1 MWRRLWTRFPALVL
15 CVAAGLAASAVLL
28 AGRVAV
34 ERSYRTVEITVD
46 GDDWAT
52 LTRLRGVEREA
63 LYGDLYQHGV
73 RSVTIYAA
81 SLRRLSDAGLITFN
95 AGSDAIDAARAEAL
109 APPLARLAGRLRADA
124 TYVQGPPAL
133 LELIRGG
140 ITMQRGAD
148 AAGIAGPGV
157 LEIAGRGRDLEDLSL
172 GMVPE
177 EIAAARRAHLATELR
192 VRNFREVAPGGIE
205 AFFASLGQFGQAF
218 TLIFDRDQ
226 VLGYDALVP
235 DVASAIKA
243 HGFVFGRIEAFTAR
257 RRQKGEEQLALLAA
271 PHVIR
276 VFSLAPEELAGL
288 TPAQAR
294 DKFVLAAH
302 ERNVRIL
309 YVRPFLSTS
318 AGVDPI
324 QANLEYVG
332 SIADELTRSG
342 YKLGKAVPL
351 PVVGTPAPWFAL
363 AALGALAAGAL
374 ATAETGGALGYEVRP
389 AWLYAGVAAGLVI
402 TLATMAVHH
411 VTLWREL
418 VALLAALAFPILAM
432 LWFVPGARRET
443 WPADTLGAGGTA
455 SRTPARDPNGA
466 ARVANVRLG
475 GRAVLARSL
484 AGLWVMSAASAL
496 GGFMVAA
503 LLAEWSFMME
513 ARIFLGVKVLIV
525 LPVVIVGLAIAAAQ
539 AGPEGVWPRVREW
552 LRQPLRLEYGILL
565 IVIGGAAL
573 FALGRT
579 GNTGLPA
586 LGGLEVKVR
595 TVLERVL
602 VARPRTKEFLIGH
615 PAMMLAIAVAFLGAR
630 RWVLPLAMAGAVGQT
645 NLVDSFSHIHTPLVY
660 VVERTV
666 YALVIGS
673 MIGAVFVGALLWSR
687 RWWRLPAGGR
697 DAAGGPAPDRA
708 PATPTAGSEARAA
721 GRRHGSESGEPA
733 GIPSSPPL
741 TDYGRG

>member
-1 MWRRLWTRFPALVL
+1 
-15 CVAAGLAASAVLL
+15 
-28 AGRVAV
+28 
-34 ERSYRTVEITVD
+34 
-46 GDDWAT
+46 
-52 LTRLRGVEREA
+52 
-63 LYGDLYQHGV
+63 
-73 RSVTIYAA
+73 
-81 SLRRLSDAGLITFN
+81 
-95 AGSDAIDAARAEAL
+95 
-109 APPLARLAGRLRADA
+109 
-124 TYVQGPPAL
+124 
-133 LELIRGG
+133 
-140 ITMQRGAD
+140 
-148 AAGIAGPGV
+148 
-157 LEIAGRGRDLEDLSL
+157 
-172 GMVPE
+172 
-177 EIAAARRAHLATELR
+177 
-192 VRNFREVAPGGIE
+192 
-205 AFFASLGQFGQAF
+205 
-218 TLIFDRDQ
+218 
-226 VLGYDALVP
+226 
-235 DVASAIKA
+235 
-243 HGFVFGRIEAFTAR
+243 
-257 RRQKGEEQLALLAA
+257 
-271 PHVIR
+271 

-342 YKLGKAVPL
+342 YKLGKAAPL

-374 ATAETGGALGYEVRP
+374 AAAETGGALGYSVRP
-389 AWLYAGVAAGLVI
+389 AWLYAGVAAGLAI
-402 TLATMAVHH
+402 TLATMALHH

-443 WPADTLGAGGTA
+443 WPA
-455 SRTPARDPNGA
+455 
-466 ARVANVRLG
+466 NVRLG
-475 GRAVLARSL
+475 GGAVLARSL
-484 AGLWVMSAASAL
+484 AGLWGMSAASAL

-513 ARIFLGVKVLIV
+513 ARLFLGVKVLIV
-525 LPVVIVGLAIAAAQ
+525 LPVVIVGLAVAAAQ

-595 TVLERVL
+595 TVLERLL

-615 PAMMLAIAVAFLGAR
+615 PAMMLAIALAYLGAR

-673 MIGAVFVGALLWSR
+673 VIGAVLIGALLWSR
-687 RWWRLPAGGR
+687 RWWRLPA
-697 DAAGGPAPDRA
+697 AGAV
-708 PATPTAGSEARAA
+708 GSEARAA
-721 GRRHGSESGEPA
+721 GRRPAGEGGEPA
-733 GIPSSPPL
+733 GMPSGPL

>member
-1 MWRRLWTRFPALVL
+1 MWHRFPALVL
-15 CVAAGLAASAVLL
+15 CIAAGLAASGVLL

-34 ERSYRTVEITVD
+34 ERSYRTVEITID

-52 LTRLRGVEREA
+52 LARLRGVDRDA

-109 APPLARLAGRLRADA
+109 APALARVAGRLRVNA
-124 TYVQGPPAL
+124 TYVQGAPDL

-140 ITMQRGAD
+140 IAMRRGAD
-148 AAGIAGPGV
+148 AAKLVGPGV

-172 GMVPE
+172 GMLPAEVD
-177 EIAAARRAHLATELR
+177 AARRAHLATEPR
-192 VRNFREVAPGGIE
+192 VRNFREVAPGGLD
-205 AFFASLGQFGQAF
+205 AFFASLGRLDQAF

-235 DVASAIKA
+235 DVAAAIKA
-243 HGFVFGRIEAFTAR
+243 HGFAFGRIEAFTAR

-294 DKFVLAAH
+294 DKYVLAAH

-309 YVRPFLSTS
+309 YVRPFLTTS

-324 QANLEYVG
+324 QANIEYVS
-332 SIADELTRSG
+332 SIADELTHSG

-351 PVVGTPAPWFAL
+351 PSVGTPAPWFAL

-374 ATAETGGALGYEVRP
+374 AAAETGDALGYGLRP
-389 AWLYAGVAAGLVI
+389 AWTYGGVAAGFAI
-402 TLATMAVHH
+402 TLATMALHH
-411 VTLWREL
+411 VTLWREAL
-418 VALLAALAFPILAM
+418 ALLAALAFPILAM

-443 WPADTLGAGGTA
+443 RVEVRPAGPGFAAPQPRAVGG
-455 SRTPARDPNGA
+455 RD
-466 ARVANVRLG
+466 
-475 GRAVLARSL
+475 GRAVLARSV
-484 AGLWVMSAASAL
+484 AGLWVMSAVSAL
-496 GGFMVAA
+496 GGVLVAA

-513 ARIFLGVKVLIV
+513 MRLFLGVKVLIV
-525 LPVVIVGLAIAAAQ
+525 LPVVLIGLAVAAAQ

-565 IVIGGAAL
+565 ILIGGAAL

-595 TVLERVL
+595 TVLERLL
-602 VARPRTKEFLIGH
+602 VARPRTKEFLVGH
-615 PAMMLAIAVAFLGAR
+615 PAMMLAIALAALGAK
-630 RWVLPLAMAGAVGQT
+630 RWVLPVAMVGAVGQT

-673 MIGAVFVGALLWSR
+673 LIGAILVGALWWSR
-687 RWWRLPAGGR
+687 RWWHLPAAGPY
-697 DAAGGPAPDRA
+697 AGGAGLGCRDRA
-708 PATPTAGSEARAA
+708 PTAEPA
-721 GRRHGSESGEPA
+721 GRRQSKGDGEAALGPA
-733 GIPSSPPL
+733 RQEVPRQTG
-741 TDYGRG
+741 

>member
-1 MWRRLWTRFPALVL
+1 MTAAWRRLWRQFPALVL

-52 LTRLRGVEREA
+52 LARLRGVNRDA
-63 LYGDLYQHGV
+63 LYAGLYQHGV

-81 SLRRLSDAGLITFN
+81 SLRRLSDAGLVTFN

-109 APPLARLAGRLRADA
+109 APPLARLAGRLRVDA
-124 TYVQGPPAL
+124 TYVQGAPDL
-133 LELIRGG
+133 LELVRGG
-140 ITMQRGAD
+140 IALQRGAD
-148 AAGIAGPGV
+148 AAKIVGPGV

-172 GMVPE
+172 GMLPAEVD
-177 EIAAARRAHLATELR
+177 AARRAHLATEPR
-192 VRNFREVAPGGIE
+192 VRNFREVAPGGID
-205 AFFASLGQFGQAF
+205 AFFESLSRFGQAF

-235 DVASAIKA
+235 DVAAAIKQ
-243 HGFVFGRIEAFTAR
+243 HGFAFGRIEAFTAR
-257 RRQKGEEQLALLAA
+257 RRQKGEEQLALLTA
-271 PHVIR
+271 PRVIR

-288 TPAQAR
+288 TPAHAR
-294 DKFVLAAH
+294 DKYVLAAH

-342 YKLGKAVPL
+342 YKLDKAVPL
-351 PVVGTPAPWFAL
+351 PVVATPAPWFGL

-374 ATAETGGALGYEVRP
+374 ATAETGGALGYRVRP
-389 AWLYAGVAAGLVI
+389 AWLHGGVAAGLAI

-418 VALLAALAFPILAM
+418 VALLAALAFPVLAM
-432 LWFVPGARRET
+432 VWFVPGARRET
-443 WPADTLGAGGTA
+443 WPDAAVAAGRTA
-455 SRTPARDPNGA
+455 
-466 ARVANVRLG
+466 

-484 AGLWVMSAASAL
+484 AGLWMMSAASAL

-513 ARIFLGVKVLIV
+513 ARLFLGVKLLIV
-525 LPVVIVGLAIAAAQ
+525 LPGVIIGLAVAASQ
-539 AGPEGVWPRVREW
+539 AGPEGVWLRVREW

-565 IVIGGAAL
+565 ILIGGAAL
-573 FALGRT
+573 FVLGRT

-586 LGGLEVKVR
+586 VGGLEVKVR

-615 PAMMLAIAVAFLGAR
+615 PAMMLAIALACLGAR

-673 MIGAVFVGALLWSR
+673 LIGAVLIGALLWSR
-687 RWWRLPAGGR
+687 RWWRLPA
-697 DAAGGPAPDRA
+697 AAPPARRQGA
-708 PATPTAGSEARAA
+708 EAGVPR
-721 GRRHGSESGEPA
+721 
-733 GIPSSPPL
+733 PPV

>member
-1 MWRRLWTRFPALVL
+1 MRALLRIWRQFPTLVL
-15 CVAAGLAASAVLL
+15 CVAAGLAASGVLL
-28 AGRVAV
+28 AGRIAV

-52 LTRLRGVEREA
+52 LARLRGIDREA
-63 LYGDLYQHGV
+63 LYADLYKHGV
-73 RSVTIYAA
+73 RSVTLYAA
-81 SLRRLSDAGLITFN
+81 SLRRLADDGLITYN
-95 AGSDAIDAARAEAL
+95 AGSDAIDAARAETL
-109 APPLARLAGRLRADA
+109 APPLARLAGRLRVDA
-124 TYVQGPPAL
+124 TYVQGSPAV
-133 LELIRGG
+133 LELVRAG
-140 ITMQRGAD
+140 IALQRGAD
-148 AAGIAGPGV
+148 AAKMVGPGV

-172 GMVPE
+172 GMAPDEVE
-177 EIAAARRAHLATELR
+177 AARAAHLATEPR
-192 VRNFREVAPGGIE
+192 VRNFREVAPGGVDT
-205 AFFASLGQFGQAF
+205 FFESLAKFGQAF

-226 VLGYDALVP
+226 VLGYDDLVP
-235 DVASAIKA
+235 DVAAAIKA
-243 HGFVFGRIEAFTAR
+243 HGFAFGRIEAFTAR

-288 TPAQAR
+288 TPAAAR
-294 DKFVLAAH
+294 DKYVLAAH

-324 QANLEYVG
+324 RANLEYVG

-351 PVVGTPAPWFAL
+351 PSAGTPAPWFVL

-374 ATAETGGALGYEVRP
+374 AAAETGGALGYAVRP
-389 AWLYAGVAAGLVI
+389 AWLHAGVAAGVAI
-402 TLATMAVHH
+402 TLATIMLHH

-418 VALLAALAFPILAM
+418 LALLAALAFPVLAM
-432 LWFVPGARRET
+432 LSFVPGARRET
-443 WPADTLGAGGTA
+443 WPDA
-455 SRTPARDPNGA
+455 
-466 ARVANVRLG
+466 RLG
-475 GRAVLARSL
+475 GRAALGRSL
-484 AGLWVMSAASAL
+484 AGLWVMSAASSL
-496 GGFMVAA
+496 GGFIVGA
-503 LLAEWSFMME
+503 LLAEWPFMME
-513 ARIFLGVKVLIV
+513 QRIFLGVKLLIV
-525 LPVVIVGLAIAAAQ
+525 LPVVIVGLAVAASQ

-586 LGGLEVKVR
+586 LGGAEVKLR

-602 VARPRTKEFLIGH
+602 VARPRTKEFLVGH

-630 RWVLPLAMAGAVGQT
+630 RWVLPLAMVGAVGQT

-660 VVERTV
+660 VIERTV

-673 MIGAVFVGALLWSR
+673 VLGAVLVGVLLWTR
-687 RWWRLPAGGR
+687 RWWRLPAP
-697 DAAGGPAPDRA
+697 AAGGASRGA
-708 PATPTAGSEARAA
+708 AA
-721 GRRHGSESGEPA
+721 GRRPGA
-733 GIPSSPPL
+733 GKPSAVPSSPPL

>member
-34 ERSYRTVEITVD
+34 ERSYHTVEITVD

-52 LTRLRGVEREA
+52 LARLRGLEREA
-63 LYGDLYQHGV
+63 LYGDLYRYGV

-81 SLRRLSDAGLITFN
+81 SLRRLSDAGLVTFN

-133 LELIRGG
+133 LELVRSGVAL
-140 ITMQRGAD
+140 QRGAG
-148 AAGIAGPGV
+148 AAKIVGPGV

-177 EIAAARRAHLATELR
+177 EIDAARRAHLSAEPR
-192 VRNFREVAPGGIE
+192 IRNFREVAPGGID

-235 DVASAIKA
+235 DVASAIKSR
-243 HGFVFGRIEAFTAR
+243 GFVFGRIEAFTAR

-271 PHVIR
+271 PRVIR

-318 AGVDPI
+318 AGVNPI

-342 YKLGKAVPL
+342 YKLGKAAPL

-374 ATAETGGALGYEVRP
+374 AAAETGGALGYGVRP
-389 AWLYAGVAAGLVI
+389 AWLYAGVAAGLAI
-402 TLATMAVHH
+402 TLATMALHH

-443 WPADTLGAGGTA
+443 WPAH
-455 SRTPARDPNGA
+455 
-466 ARVANVRLG
+466 VRLG
-475 GRAVLARSL
+475 GGAVLARSL
-484 AGLWVMSAASAL
+484 AGLWGMSAASAL

-513 ARIFLGVKVLIV
+513 ARLFLGVKVLIV
-525 LPVVIVGLAIAAAQ
+525 LPVVIVGLAVAAAQ

-615 PAMMLAIAVAFLGAR
+615 PAMMLAIALACLGAR

-673 MIGAVFVGALLWSR
+673 VIGAVLIGALLWSR
-687 RWWRLPAGGR
+687 RWWRLPAVG
-697 DAAGGPAPDRA
+697 AV
-708 PATPTAGSEARAA
+708 GSEARPA
-721 GRRHGSESGEPA
+721 GRRPAGEGGEPA
-733 GIPSSPPL
+733 GMPSGPL

>member
-1 MWRRLWTRFPALVL
+1 MSPLRRLWGQLPALVL
-15 CVAAGLAASAVLL
+15 CVAAGLAASGVLL
-28 AGRVAV
+28 AGRIAV

-52 LTRLRGVEREA
+52 LARLRGIDREA
-63 LYGDLYQHGV
+63 VYADLYKRGV

-81 SLRRLSDAGLITFN
+81 SLRRLADAGLITYN
-95 AGSDAIDAARAEAL
+95 AGSDAIDAARAETL
-109 APPLARLAGRLRADA
+109 APPLARLAGRLRVDA
-124 TYVQGPPAL
+124 TYVQGSPAVL
-133 LELIRGG
+133 DLVRAG
-140 ITMQRGAD
+140 ITLQRGAD
-148 AAGIAGPGV
+148 AAKIVAPGV

-172 GMVPE
+172 GMVPQE
-177 EIAAARRAHLATELR
+177 VDAARRAHLAAEPR
-192 VRNFREVAPGGIE
+192 VRNFREVAPGGIDTL
-205 AFFASLGQFGQAF
+205 FASLAKFGQAF

-226 VLGYDALVP
+226 VLGYDDLVP
-235 DVASAIKA
+235 DVAKAIKA
-243 HGFVFGRIEAFTAR
+243 HGFAFGRIEAFTAR

-294 DKFVLAAH
+294 DKFILAAH

-332 SIADELTRSG
+332 SIADELTRGG

-351 PVVGTPAPWFAL
+351 PSVGTPAPWFVL
-363 AALGALAAGAL
+363 AAVGALAAGAL
-374 ATAETGGALGYEVRP
+374 AAAETGGALGYALRP
-389 AWLYAGVAAGLVI
+389 AWLYAGVAAGVVI
-402 TLATMAVHH
+402 TIATIALHH

-418 VALLAALAFPILAM
+418 LALLAALAFPVLAM
-432 LWFVPGARRET
+432 LWSVPGARRET
-443 WPADTLGAGGTA
+443 WPEVRPGG
-455 SRTPARDPNGA
+455 G
-466 ARVANVRLG
+466 
-475 GRAVLARSL
+475 AVLARSL
-484 AGLWVMSAASAL
+484 AGLWVMSAGSSL
-496 GGFMVAA
+496 GGFMVGAV
-503 LLAEWSFMME
+503 LAEWPFMME
-513 ARIFLGVKVLIV
+513 QRIFLGVKLLIV
-525 LPVVIVGLAIAAAQ
+525 LPVVIVGLAVAASQ

-586 LGGLEVKVR
+586 LGGVEVKLR
-595 TVLERVL
+595 TVLERLL
-602 VARPRTKEFLIGH
+602 VARPRTKEFLVGH

-645 NLVDSFSHIHTPLVY
+645 NLVDSFSHIHTPLIY
-660 VVERTV
+660 VIERTV

-673 MIGAVFVGALLWSR
+673 MIGAVLIGVLLWTR
-687 RWWRLPAGGR
+687 RWWRLPAP
-697 DAAGGPAPDRA
+697 AAGTSARDPAAARRRGP
-708 PATPTAGSEARAA
+708 
-721 GRRHGSESGEPA
+721 GEPSA
-733 GIPSSPPL
+733 VPSSPPL

>member
-52 LTRLRGVEREA
+52 LARLRGLEREA
-63 LYGDLYQHGV
+63 LYGDLYRHGV

-133 LELIRGG
+133 LELVRGG
-140 ITMQRGAD
+140 IAMQRGAG
-148 AAGIAGPGV
+148 AAKIVGPGV
-157 LEIAGRGRDLEDLSL
+157 LEVAGRGRDLEDLSL

-177 EIAAARRAHLATELR
+177 EIDAARRAHLSAEPR
-192 VRNFREVAPGGIE
+192 IRNFREVAPGGID

-235 DVASAIKA
+235 DVASAIKSR
-243 HGFVFGRIEAFTAR
+243 GFVFGRIEASTAR
-257 RRQKGEEQLALLAA
+257 RRQKGEEQLALLVA
-271 PHVIR
+271 PRVIR

-294 DKFVLAAH
+294 DKYVLAAH

-342 YKLGKAVPL
+342 YKLGKAAPL
-351 PVVGTPAPWFAL
+351 PVIGTPAPWFAL

-374 ATAETGGALGYEVRP
+374 AAAETGGALGYAVRP
-389 AWLYAGVAAGLVI
+389 AWLYAGVAAGLAI
-402 TLATMAVHH
+402 TLATMALHH

-443 WPADTLGAGGTA
+443 WPAA
-455 SRTPARDPNGA
+455 
-466 ARVANVRLG
+466 RLG

-484 AGLWVMSAASAL
+484 AGLWAMSAASAL

-513 ARIFLGVKVLIV
+513 ARLFLGVKLLIV
-525 LPVVIVGLAIAAAQ
+525 LPVVIVGLAVAAAQ
-539 AGPEGVWPRVREW
+539 AGPGGVWPRVREW

-586 LGGLEVKVR
+586 IGGLEVKVR

-615 PAMMLAIAVAFLGAR
+615 PAMMLAIALAYLGAR

-660 VVERTV
+660 VLERTI
-666 YALVIGS
+666 YALIIGS
-673 MIGAVFVGALLWSR
+673 VIGAVLIGALLWSR
-687 RWWRLPAGGR
+687 RWWRLPAGGH
-697 DAAGGPAPDRA
+697 DAAGGPAADGA
-708 PATPTAGSEARAA
+708 AERAA
-721 GRRHGSESGEPA
+721 GRHHGSEGGEPA
-733 GIPSSPPL
+733 AMPSSPPL
-741 TDYGRG
+741 TDYG

>member
-1 MWRRLWTRFPALVL
+1 MWRRLWHRFPALVL
-15 CVAAGLAASAVLL
+15 CIAAGLAASGVLL
-28 AGRVAV
+28 VSRVAV
-34 ERSYRTVEITVD
+34 ERSYRTVEITID

-52 LTRLRGVEREA
+52 LARLRGGDRNA

-81 SLRRLSDAGLITFN
+81 SLRRLSDGGLITFN
-95 AGSDAIDAARAEAL
+95 AGSDAIDAARAETL
-109 APPLARLAGRLRADA
+109 APALARLTGRLRVNA
-124 TYVQGPPAL
+124 TYVQGSPEL
-133 LELIRGG
+133 LEFIRGG
-140 ITMQRGAD
+140 IAMQRGAD
-148 AAGIAGPGV
+148 AAKLVGPGV

-172 GMVPE
+172 GMLPAEVD
-177 EIAAARRAHLATELR
+177 AARRAHLATEPR
-192 VRNFREVAPGGIE
+192 VRNFREVAPGGLD
-205 AFFASLGQFGQAF
+205 AFFESLGRLDQAF
-218 TLIFDRDQ
+218 TMIFDRDQ

-235 DVASAIKA
+235 DVAAAIKA
-243 HGFVFGRIEAFTAR
+243 HEFAFGRIEAFTAR

-294 DKFVLAAH
+294 DKYVLAAH

-309 YVRPFLSTS
+309 YVRPFLTTS

-324 QANLEYVG
+324 QANIEYVS
-332 SIADELTRSG
+332 SIADELTHSG

-351 PVVGTPAPWFAL
+351 PSVGTPAPWFAL

-374 ATAETGGALGYEVRP
+374 AAVETGDALGYGLRP
-389 AWLYAGVAAGLVI
+389 AWIYGGVAAGFAI
-402 TLATMAVHH
+402 TLATMALHH
-411 VTLWREL
+411 VTLWREAL
-418 VALLAALAFPILAM
+418 ALLAALAFPILAM

-443 WPADTLGAGGTA
+443 WPE
-455 SRTPARDPNGA
+455 
-466 ARVANVRLG
+466 VRPG
-475 GRAVLARSL
+475 GRALLARSV
-484 AGLWVMSAASAL
+484 AGLWVMSAVSAL
-496 GGFMVAA
+496 GGVMVAA
-503 LLAEWSFMME
+503 LLAEWAFMME
-513 ARIFLGVKVLIV
+513 MRLFLGVKVLIV
-525 LPVVIVGLAIAAAQ
+525 LPVVIVGLAVAAAQ

-565 IVIGGAAL
+565 ILIGGAAL

-595 TVLERVL
+595 TVLERVF
-602 VARPRTKEFLIGH
+602 VARPRTKEFLVGH
-615 PAMMLAIAVAFLGAR
+615 PAMMLAIALAFLGAK
-630 RWVLPLAMAGAVGQT
+630 RWVLPVAMVGAVGQT

-673 MIGAVFVGALLWSR
+673 LIGAILVGALWWSR
-687 RWWRLPAGGR
+687 RWWHLPAGGR
-697 DAAGGPAPDRA
+697 EAALGPERQ
-708 PATPTAGSEARAA
+708 EAA
-721 GRRHGSESGEPA
+721 GRPEVPGPTA
-733 GIPSSPPL
+733 
-741 TDYGRG
+741 

>member
-1 MWRRLWTRFPALVL
+1 MLVL
-15 CVAAGLAASAVLL
+15 CVAAGLTASAVLL
-28 AGRVAV
+28 ADRVAV
-34 ERSYRTVEITVD
+34 ERSYRTVEITLD

-52 LTRLRGVEREA
+52 LARLRGVDRNA
-63 LYGDLYQHGV
+63 LYAQLYQRGV

-95 AGSDAIDAARAEAL
+95 AGSDAIDAARAETL
-109 APPLARLAGRLRADA
+109 APPLARLAGRLRVDS
-124 TYVQGPPAL
+124 TYVQGSPEML
-133 LELIRGG
+133 DLVRRG
-140 ITMQRGAD
+140 IAAQRGA
-148 AAGIAGPGV
+148 AAAKIVGPGV

-172 GMVPE
+172 GMVPAE
-177 EIAAARRAHLATELR
+177 VDAARRAHLGTEPR
-192 VRNFREVAPGGIE
+192 IRNFREVAPGGLD
-205 AFFASLGQFGQAF
+205 AFFEPLGRFGQAF

-235 DVASAIKA
+235 DVAGAIKA
-243 HGFVFGRIEAFTAR
+243 RGFAFGRIEAFTAR
-257 RRQKGEEQLALLAA
+257 RRQKGEEQLALLVA

-276 VFSLAPEELAGL
+276 VFSLAPEELVGL
-288 TPAQAR
+288 TPADAR

-324 QANLEYVG
+324 QANVEYVG
-332 SIADELTRSG
+332 SIADELIRGG

-351 PVVGTPAPWFAL
+351 PSVGTPAPLFVL

-374 ATAETGGALGYEVRP
+374 ATAETAAALGASGLRP
-389 AWLYAGVAAGLVI
+389 AWLYGGVAAGLLI
-402 TLATMAVHH
+402 TLGVAALHH

-418 VALLAALAFPILAM
+418 LALLAALAFPVLAM

-443 WPADTLGAGGTA
+443 WPDARRGVAGRTVLG
-455 SRTPARDPNGA
+455 
-466 ARVANVRLG
+466 
-475 GRAVLARSL
+475 RSI

-496 GGFMVAA
+496 GGVMAGA
-503 LLAEWSFMME
+503 LLAEWPFMME
-513 ARIFLGVKVLIV
+513 MRIFLGVKLLLV
-525 LPVVIVGLAIAAAQ
+525 LPVVIIGLAIAASQ

-565 IVIGGAAL
+565 ILIGGAVL

-586 LGGLEVKVR
+586 VGGLEIKVR
-595 TVLERVL
+595 TVLERVF
-602 VARPRTKEFLIGH
+602 VARPRTKEFLVGH
-615 PAMMLAIAVAFLGAR
+615 PAMMLAIALAWLGAR
-630 RWVLPLAMAGAVGQT
+630 RWVLPSAMAGAVGQT

-666 YALVIGS
+666 YALAIGTVIGV
-673 MIGAVFVGALLWSR
+673 ILIGALLWGR
-687 RWWRLPAGGR
+687 RWWRLPALVPADG
-697 DAAGGPAPDRA
+697 AAVGAGP
-708 PATPTAGSEARAA
+708 A
-721 GRRHGSESGEPA
+721 GRRHGADGGEPA
-733 GIPSSPPL
+733 PVPSTPPL
-741 TDYGRG
+741 TGYGRG

>member
-52 LTRLRGVEREA
+52 LARLRGLEREA
-63 LYGDLYQHGV
+63 LYGDLYRHGV

-81 SLRRLSDAGLITFN
+81 SLRRLSDASLITFN

-109 APPLARLAGRLRADA
+109 APPLARLAGRLRANA

-133 LELIRGG
+133 LELVRGG
-140 ITMQRGAD
+140 IALQRGAGT
-148 AAGIAGPGV
+148 AKIVGPGV
-157 LEIAGRGRDLEDLSL
+157 LEITGRGRDLEDLSL

-177 EIAAARRAHLATELR
+177 EIDAARRAHLSAEPR
-192 VRNFREVAPGGIE
+192 IRNFREVAPGGID

-235 DVASAIKA
+235 DVASAIKS

-271 PHVIR
+271 PRVIR

-342 YKLGKAVPL
+342 YKLGKAAPL

-374 ATAETGGALGYEVRP
+374 AAAETGSALGYGVRP
-389 AWLYAGVAAGLVI
+389 AWLYAGVAAGLAI
-402 TLATMAVHH
+402 TLATMALHH

-418 VALLAALAFPILAM
+418 IALLAALAFPILAM

-443 WPADTLGAGGTA
+443 WPA
-455 SRTPARDPNGA
+455 
-466 ARVANVRLG
+466 NVRLG
-475 GRAVLARSL
+475 GGALLARSL
-484 AGLWVMSAASAL
+484 AGLWVTSAASAL

-525 LPVVIVGLAIAAAQ
+525 LPVVIIGLAVAAAQ

-595 TVLERVL
+595 TVLEHVL

-615 PAMMLAIAVAFLGAR
+615 PAMMLAIALAFLGAR

-673 MIGAVFVGALLWSR
+673 AIGAVLIGALLWSR
-687 RWWRLPAGGR
+687 RWWRLPAG
-697 DAAGGPAPDRA
+697 
-708 PATPTAGSEARAA
+708 SEARTA
-721 GRRHGSESGEPA
+721 GRRHAGESGEPA